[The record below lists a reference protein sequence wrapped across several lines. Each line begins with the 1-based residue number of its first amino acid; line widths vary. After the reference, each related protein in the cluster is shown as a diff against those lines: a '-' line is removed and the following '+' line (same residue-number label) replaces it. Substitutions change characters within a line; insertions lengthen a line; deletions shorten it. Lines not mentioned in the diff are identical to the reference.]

1 MLRISRI
8 TAAILLFTLSAHAAS
23 PQLTRILPR
32 GAQRGTTVELSF
44 EGARLNDPQEVF
56 VYSPGITITKVESA
70 VDKDKKPND
79 KQVKVTAQIAPD
91 ARLGEYVF
99 RLRTAG
105 ASPKPKHS
113 SSVRCPSPPKSSP
126 TTISKSPS
134 RSRSIRRSPA

>member
-8 TAAILLFTLSAHAAS
+8 TAALFLVTLSVQAAS

-44 EGARLNDPQEVF
+44 EGARLSDPQEVF
-56 VYSPGITITKVESA
+56 VYSPGITITKVEAA
-70 VDKDKKPND
+70 VDKDKKAND

-99 RLRTAG
+99 RVRTAG
-105 ASPKPKHS
+105 G
-113 SSVRCPSPPKSSP
+113 
-126 TTISKSPS
+126 ISEAKTFFVGTDCKLCN
-134 RSRSIRRSPA
+134 RKAEFEFEQKGLQ